1 MHEAIAATLTISRWE
16 VKRSLTN
23 MGRNV
28 LPLAAVLFILLIL
41 ATGFAQERGVH
52 LQDGMYAMATDSPD
66 LAAVIAQDARFRVS
80 LVDANTL
87 PAAGAGCDLVVAEG
101 RIAAAETDRGRAAL
115 AAFSRDY
122 ARYETWVYTR
132 QDDLFAAYPLWIDE
146 IPVKSELDF
155 LATQRGQAVGAVP
168 RPGTQPVP
176 EGGVEAVATPSAS
189 LDLSAESL
197 RSELAAGAGED
208 SQVSRYTDVLSADPS
223 DLAFKTPSQLSPPLP
238 FDSIILIFVFIF
250 PLYFTS
256 QFFMM
261 SIMNERV
268 DRKAEILLT
277 TPARPAQIIAGKAL
291 PYLVLMLAIS
301 LLLTLANGAPTAIM
315 LPLLPVILFFL
326 AFALFIGMVSRS
338 FKELSFLSIF
348 FSTVATS
355 YLFFPSIFA
364 NVHVISL
371 ISPLTLIVL
380 QVQGEGFGAMEYLY
394 ATSLFWL
401 TSAVLFALCTANFT
415 EERLFTHTRL
425 LSTLRAFVGSA
436 LSLRRPHLSV
446 FLAAACTIPFVFMA
460 QLMLLVLLFNLPM
473 PFSLVA
479 LLVGA
484 AFVEE
489 CAKALPLYALAR
501 KLPGLLTWPRVAS
514 LGAAIALGFLAGEKA
529 LLLATLAQISESV
542 FGAVLFTSLQVLW
555 LPLTLH
561 FTGIAIT
568 GAAVKLGGRRAL
580 LPGLLAASLA
590 HSLYN
595 LSFILGWWG

>member
-1 MHEAIAATLTISRWE
+1 MHEAISAILTISRWE
-16 VKRSLTN
+16 VKRSLTT

-28 LPLAAVLFILLIL
+28 LPLAALLFVFLIL
-41 ATGFAQERGVH
+41 ATGFAQQRGVH
-52 LQDGMYAMATDSPD
+52 LQDGMYAMVTDSPD
-66 LAAVIAQDARFRVS
+66 LAAVIAEDARFRVS

-87 PAAGAGCDLVVAEG
+87 RTSGGPVDLVVAGG
-101 RIAAAETDRGRAAL
+101 RIAAADTDRGRAAL
-115 AAFSRDY
+115 AAFARDY
-122 ARYETWVYTR
+122 ARYETWVYTT
-132 QDDLFAAYPLWIDE
+132 QEDLFAAYPLWIDE

-155 LATQRGQAVGAVP
+155 LATQQGQAVGAVP
-168 RPGTQPVP
+168 RRGTPPVP
-176 EGGVEAVATPSAS
+176 EGSVEAVATPSAS
-189 LDLSAESL
+189 LDLSADDL
-197 RSELAAGAGED
+197 RSELVAGAAED
-208 SQVSRYTDVLSADPS
+208 PQVSRYADVLSSDPS

-238 FDSIILIFVFIF
+238 FDSIVLIFVFIF

-268 DRKAEILLT
+268 DRKGEILLS

-291 PYLVLMLAIS
+291 PYLILMLAIS
-301 LLLTLANGAPTAIM
+301 LLLTLANGAPPAIM

-326 AFALFIGMVSRS
+326 AFALFIGMVARS

-425 LSTLRAFVGSA
+425 LSTVRAFIGSA
-436 LSLRRPHLSV
+436 LSTARPHLSV

-473 PFSLVA
+473 PFSLVT
-479 LLVGA
+479 LLLGA

-489 CAKALPLYALAR
+489 CAKALSLYALAR
-501 KLPGLLTWPRVAS
+501 KSPGLLTWPRLAT
-514 LGAAIALGFLAGEKA
+514 LGAAIALGFLVGEKT

-542 FGAVLFTSLQVLW
+542 FGAVLFSSLQVLW
-555 LPLTLH
+555 LPLSLH
-561 FTGIAIT
+561 FIGIAIT

-580 LPGLLAASLA
+580 LPGLLAASLV

-595 LSFILGWWG
+595 SFVILGWSG

>member
-1 MHEAIAATLTISRWE
+1 MHEALSAILTISRWE
-16 VKRSLTN
+16 VKRSLTT
-23 MGRNV
+23 MGRDV
-28 LPLAAVLFILLIL
+28 LPLAALLFIFLIL
-41 ATGFAQERGVH
+41 VTGFAQQQGVH

-66 LAAVIAQDARFRVS
+66 LAAVIAEDPHFRV
-80 LVDANTL
+80 TL
-87 PAAGAGCDLVVAEG
+87 AGADALRTGGAGFDLLVIG
-101 RIAAAETDRGRAAL
+101 NGIYAADTDRGRAAL

-146 IPVKSELDF
+146 IAVISELDF
-155 LATQRGQAVGAVP
+155 LATQQGQAVGAVP
-168 RPGTQPVP
+168 RSRTPPVP
-176 EGGVEAVATPSAS
+176 EGRVEVLATPSAS
-189 LDLSAESL
+189 LDLSADDL
-197 RSELAAGAGED
+197 RSDLVAGAAED
-208 SQVSRYTDVLSADPS
+208 PQVSRYTDVLSTDTS
-223 DLAFKTPSQLSPPLP
+223 DLEFKTPSQLSPPLP

-268 DRKAEILLT
+268 DRKGEILLT
-277 TPARPAQIIAGKAL
+277 TPARPALIIIGKAL
-291 PYLVLMLAIS
+291 PYLALMLAIS
-301 LLLTLANGAPTAIM
+301 LLLTLANGAPAAIM
-315 LPLLPVILFFL
+315 LPLIPVILFFL
-326 AFALFIGMVSRS
+326 ASALFIGMVSRS

-380 QVQGEGFGAMEYLY
+380 QVQGEAFGAMEYLY

-425 LSTLRAFVGSA
+425 LSTVRAFAGSA

-446 FLAAACTIPFVFMA
+446 FGAAACTIPFVFMA

-479 LLVGA
+479 LLLGA

-489 CAKALPLYALAR
+489 CAKAIPLYALAR
-501 KLPGLLTWPRVAS
+501 KAPGMLTWPLLAS
-514 LGAAIALGFLAGEKA
+514 LGAAIAIGFLAGEKT

-542 FGAVLFTSLQVLW
+542 FGAVLFSSLQVLW
-555 LPLTLH
+555 LPLSLH
-561 FTGIAIT
+561 FIGIAIT

-595 LSFILGWWG
+595 LYFILGWSG

>member
-1 MHEAIAATLTISRWE
+1 MHEAISAILTISRWE
-16 VKRSLTN
+16 VKRSLTT

-66 LAAVIAQDARFRVS
+66 LAAVIAGDARFRVS
-80 LVDANTL
+80 LGSAEAL
-87 PAAGAGCDLVVAEG
+87 APAMADFDLVVAEG
-101 RIAAAETDRGRAAL
+101 RITAADTDRGRAAL

-146 IPVKSELDF
+146 CPVKSELDF
-155 LATQRGQAVGAVP
+155 LATQQGQAVGAVP
-168 RPGTQPVP
+168 RPGTPPVP
-176 EGGVEAVATPSAS
+176 EGGVEIVATPSAS
-189 LDLSAESL
+189 LDLPAESL
-197 RSELAAGAGED
+197 RSELAAGAAED
-208 SQVSRYTDVLSADPS
+208 PEVSRYAGVLSSDPS
-223 DLAFKTPSQLSPPLP
+223 ELAFKTPSQLSPPLP

-268 DRKAEILLT
+268 DRKGEILLT
-277 TPARPAQIIAGKAL
+277 TPARPAQIIIGKAL
-291 PYLVLMLAIS
+291 PYLVLMLAVS
-301 LLLTLANGAPTAIM
+301 LLLTLANGAPLLIM

-425 LSTLRAFVGSA
+425 LSTVRAFTGSA

-446 FLAAACTIPFVFMA
+446 FCAAACTIPFVFMA

-473 PFSLVA
+473 PFSLVG

-489 CAKALPLYALAR
+489 CAKAIPLYALAR
-501 KLPGLLTWPRVAS
+501 KAPGLLTWPRVAT
-514 LGAAIALGFLAGEKA
+514 LGFAIAIGFLVGEKT

-542 FGAVLFTSLQVLW
+542 FGAVLFSSLQVLW
-555 LPLTLH
+555 LPLSLH
-561 FTGIAIT
+561 LLGIVIT

-580 LPGLLAASLA
+580 LPGLLAATLA

-595 LSFILGWWG
+595 LHVILGWSG

>member
-1 MHEAIAATLTISRWE
+1 MHEAISAVLTISRWE
-16 VKRSLTN
+16 VKRSLTT

-28 LPLAAVLFILLIL
+28 LPVAALLFILLIL
-41 ATGFAQERGVH
+41 ATGFAQQQGVH

-66 LAAVIAQDARFRVS
+66 LAAVIAEDPRFRVT
-80 LVDANTL
+80 LVDANTI
-87 PAAGAGCDLVVAEG
+87 PPGGAFDLAVIGG
-101 RIAAAETDRGRAAL
+101 RITVAKTDRAQAAL
-115 AAFSRDY
+115 AAFTRDY

-155 LATQRGQAVGAVP
+155 LATQQGQTVGALP
-168 RPGTQPVP
+168 RRGAPPVP
-176 EGGVEAVATPSAS
+176 EGTVEIVATPSAS
-189 LDLSAESL
+189 LSLSPDDL
-197 RSELAAGAGED
+197 RGELAAGAAED
-208 SQVSRYTDVLSADPS
+208 PQVSRYAGVLAADHS

-268 DRKAEILLT
+268 DRKGEVLLT
-277 TPARPAQIIAGKAL
+277 TPARPWQIIAGKAL
-291 PYLVLMLAIS
+291 PYLALMVAVS
-301 LLLTLANGAPTAIM
+301 LLLTLANGASMTIM

-380 QVQGEGFGAMEYLY
+380 QVQGEAVGAMEYFY

-415 EERLFTHTRL
+415 EERLFTSTRL
-425 LSTLRAFVGSA
+425 LSTVRAFVGSA

-460 QLMLLVLLFNLPM
+460 QLMLLVVLFNLPM
-473 PFSLVA
+473 PLSLVT
-479 LLVGA
+479 LLLGA
-484 AFVEE
+484 ACVEE
-489 CAKALPLYALAR
+489 CAKAVPLYALAR
-501 KLPGLLTWPRVAS
+501 KAPGMLTWPRLAT

-529 LLLATLAQISESV
+529 LLFATLAQISESV
-542 FGAVLFTSLQVLW
+542 FGAVLFTSLQALW
-555 LPLTLH
+555 FPLSLH
-561 FTGIAIT
+561 FIGVFIT
-568 GAAVKLGGRRAL
+568 GSAVMAGGRRAL
-580 LPGLLAASLA
+580 LPGILAASLV

-595 LSFILGWWG
+595 LGIILGWAA